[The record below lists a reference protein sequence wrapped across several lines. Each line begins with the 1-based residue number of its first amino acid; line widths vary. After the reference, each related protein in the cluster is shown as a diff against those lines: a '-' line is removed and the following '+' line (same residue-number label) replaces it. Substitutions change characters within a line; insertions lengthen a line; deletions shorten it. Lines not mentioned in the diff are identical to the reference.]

1 MQTDLSNIPNK
12 LRLRYSFTD
21 DSHTMDAIIR
31 NSCER
36 ELLAIVNEIA
46 SLLEVDI
53 NIETESYTKDGL
65 NEVWT
70 LVSENRYVTGV
81 ITGMLINV
89 LSGYLTQDR
98 ELTDLQNEE
107 LRLEIDK
114 LKRGLKESKGNRPNI
129 NPEDSVTAFNNNIK
143 ITKHR
148 SKFYQNL
155 TEYAKVSNVTA
166 VLLSHEN
173 HPIIDP
179 VIIEGEEFDK
189 FICKT
194 DELAPLMDE
203 NATIE
208 IISPVLK
215 NEKYNWKGIY
225 KGEVIRF
232 SLRDKEFRHHVTNNN
247 IQFKNGTCID
257 CICKISRRVSNLGE
271 IQNYA
276 YTVLTVLRKHD
287 DGTTTET
294 PQGKRYR
301 IKKEMQTKQLKLFK
315 D

>member
-12 LRLRYSFTD
+12 LGLRYSFTD

-53 NIETESYTKDGL
+53 NIETEAYIKDGL

-70 LVSENRYVTGV
+70 LISENRYATGV
-81 ITGMLINV
+81 ITGILINI
-89 LSGYLTQDR
+89 LSGYLTQDSG
-98 ELTDLQNEE
+98 LPDLQNEE

-129 NPEDSVTAFNNNIK
+129 NPEDSITAFNSNIK

-155 TEYAKVSNVTA
+155 IEYAKVSKITT
-166 VLLSHEN
+166 VLLSHGN
-173 HPIIDP
+173 LPIIDP
-179 VIIEGEEFDK
+179 VVVEGKEFDR
-189 FICKT
+189 FVLKT
-194 DELAPLMDE
+194 DELELVMDE
-203 NATIE
+203 SATIE

-225 KGEVIRF
+225 KGEVIHF
-232 SLRDKEFRHHVTNNN
+232 SLRDKEFRHHVTNND

-257 CICKISRRVSNLGE
+257 CILKISRKISNLGE
-271 IQNYA
+271 IQNSG

-301 IKKEMQTKQLKLFK
+301 IKNEMETKQLKLFK